1 MAKSRMTGAD
11 GIVKAFRQV
20 TLNLKTPIQQA
31 SRKALKPIL
40 QEAKANLTEGHGVE
54 TGHLKKLL
62 TIKPDPKNKAA
73 MHVGPNSDDPHY
85 RVAHLVEFGTQ
96 PHDIDG
102 AMHPGAEAKPFL
114 TPAFE
119 AKADEALKIFG
130 QEIGPA
136 IEKAAERAAAKAT
149 KK

>member
-11 GIVKAFRQV
+11 GIAKAFRQV

-40 QEAKANLTEGHGVE
+40 NEAKANLKDGHGVE
-54 TGHLKKLL
+54 TGHLKKIL

-73 MHVGPNSDDPHY
+73 MHVGPNSEDPHY
-85 RVAHLVEFGTQ
+85 RVGHLVEFGTA
-96 PHDIDG
+96 PHDVDG
-102 AMHPGAEAKPFL
+102 EMHPGADPHPFL
-114 TPAFE
+114 GPAFE
-119 AKADEALKIFG
+119 AKGDEALKIFG

-136 IEKAAERAAAKAT
+136 IERAATKAVAKAS